1 MNESMTN
8 NKPVIELEGYRITSV
23 DFTGYDTL
31 EELEELHLSSGK
43 ISASVTI
50 DSEIENARLQLGT
63 VVVDEDNLRT
73 IEVELTGYF
82 IINEKTEAKKH
93 LSVNG
98 TAILFPYLR
107 SIVSIL
113 SSLDNSNA
121 IVLPTINTH
130 SFVEVENQEDEI

>member
-1 MNESMTN
+1 MKLNL
-8 NKPVIELEGYRITSV
+8 LE
-23 DFTGYDTL
+23 
-31 EELEELHLSSGK
+31 
-43 ISASVTI
+43 
-50 DSEIENARLQLGT
+50 
-63 VVVDEDNLRT
+63 
-73 IEVELTGYF
+73 
-82 IINEKTEAKKH
+82 INEKTEAKKH

>member
-1 MNESMTN
+1 MTN

-31 EELEELHLSSGK
+31 EELEELHLSSWK

-63 VVVDEDNLRT
+63 IVVDEDNLRT